1 MSDLQTQGHEL
12 KCGRHSAMQVKK
24 AKLRDLLG
32 DFLGDALVLSRF
44 TIVMYVLLLC
54 FFWFGMAVWV
64 SSAVVF
70 FCCLWRPCGPALLL
84 CFFFVW
90 GGHVGQLCCC
100 CRCWVCCVFIL
111 VILISVIVMVMSFRG
126 LISLWLWFS
135 WIPGYHDCSSYILL
149 CLPWW
154 ALAMCFWNLF
164 MFSMLL

>member
-90 GGHVGQLCCC
+90 GGLVGQLCCC
-100 CRCWVCCVFIL
+100 VFL
-111 VILISVIVMVMSFRG
+111 LFGGALWASSAVVFFLCLGRPCG
-126 LISLWLWFS
+126 PALLLLLLSLLS
-135 WIPGYHDCSSYILL
+135 LL
-149 CLPWW
+149 CFYPCDFDQCHCYGYVL
-154 ALAMCFWNLF
+154 
-164 MFSMLL
+164 